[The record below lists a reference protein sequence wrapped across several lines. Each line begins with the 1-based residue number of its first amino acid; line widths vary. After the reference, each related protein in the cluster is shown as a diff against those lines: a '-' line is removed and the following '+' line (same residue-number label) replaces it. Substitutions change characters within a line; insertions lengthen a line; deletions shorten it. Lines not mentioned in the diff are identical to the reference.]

1 MKTRDEVVDAQEEAV
16 VRDQT
21 NVEGEQNKEL
31 LVPLSHTVVNPRTV
45 MVHLFNTSANNYI
58 IN

>member
-1 MKTRDEVVDAQEEAV
+1 MKTRDEMVDAQEQAV

-31 LVPLSHTVVNPRTV
+31 LVPLSHAVVDPRTV
-45 MVHLFNTSANNYI
+45 MVHLFNTSAINYI